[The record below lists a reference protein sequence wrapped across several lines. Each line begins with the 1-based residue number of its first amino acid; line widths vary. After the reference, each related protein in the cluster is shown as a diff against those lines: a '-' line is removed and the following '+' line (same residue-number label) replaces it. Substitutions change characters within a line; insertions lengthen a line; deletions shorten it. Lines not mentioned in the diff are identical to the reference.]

1 MHATGVTDTLCAALI
16 LSGLMLQAGSWLVLA
31 KLFLTLALLL
41 LTAPT
46 ATHALAK
53 AAMHGKLRPLHC
65 DLEEPPS
72 TS

>member
-1 MHATGVTDTLCAALI
+1 
-16 LSGLMLQAGSWLVLA
+16 MLQADTGLVLA

-53 AAMHGKLRPLHC
+53 AAMHGNLKPLL
-65 DLEEPPS
+65 DAGEEPPS

>member
-1 MHATGVTDTLCAALI
+1 
-16 LSGLMLQAGSWLVLA
+16 VLA

-46 ATHALAK
+46 ATHALAR
-53 AAMHGKLRPLHC
+53 AAMHGKLRPLL
-65 DLEEPPS
+65 DVEEEDPPS

>member
-1 MHATGVTDTLCAALI
+1 
-16 LSGLMLQAGSWLVLA
+16 MLQAGSGLVLA

-53 AAMHGKLRPLHC
+53 AAMHGSLRPLL
-65 DLEEPPS
+65 DDGEEPKS